1 MECLLLMNI
10 LLYCRL
16 LQMWTLL
23 LNKYGHMIHIYFE
36 YFFVV
41 ILIAFIY
48 SLFELEISVIFNV
61 KMIIGENVGF
71 YLVLVFI

>member
-1 MECLLLMNI
+1 
-10 LLYCRL
+10 
-16 LQMWTLL
+16 
-23 LNKYGHMIHIYFE
+23 MIHIYFE

-71 YLVLVFI
+71 YLVLVFIQEESDLDFGFEFEICNECKC